1 MLRLVRNTSRKLH
14 RYVHRHNHLNLYKS
28 RSLLTLAIESSC
40 DDTSVAILEKYGPAA
55 AKLHFHERTTA
66 DTLAYGGVHP
76 IIALESHQRSLA
88 KLVKKAISFLPAAS
102 AGNQNEET
110 ANSSSD
116 EANHN
121 TAWQVSR
128 DAIWCKESARY
139 LKKPDLICVTRG
151 PGMRPNLFT
160 GIDTAKGLSVAWQ
173 IPIIGVH
180 HMQAHALTPRLVCAL
195 ERAGQDGNPER
206 QAGGEFAK
214 IEDHTKYLNKNSVEP
229 SFPFLSLLVSGG
241 HTLLVHSRSLTSHEI
256 WASTS
261 DIAIGDAIDKIAR
274 CVLPSD
280 VLRQSKTTM
289 YGALLEQ
296 FAFGNENKDNMDE
309 TTNPYSYTPPAT
321 KSDILNRRRSSCFH
335 WGLSP
340 PLTVTK
346 GGLHCKDMRY
356 CFSGILSSVA
366 RFMSRK
372 IAPDGSVT
380 DEKRDPE
387 SVSLAER
394 QEMAREAMRVAFEH
408 LATRVMMG
416 LNMSQQQQQQQQQRE
431 GRENEHE
438 AEKINTLVLSGGVAA
453 NRFLRHVYVPPLSFL
468 SAVFASSI
476 FPL

>member
-1 MLRLVRNTSRKLH
+1 MLCLVRNTYRNSYQ
-14 RYVHRHNHLNLYKS
+14 YVYRHSCQSPHKS

-40 DDTSVAILEKYGPAA
+40 DDTSVAILEKDSRSAA
-55 AKLHFHERTTA
+55 AKLHFHEKITA

-76 IIALESHQRSLA
+76 IIALESHQQNLA
-88 KLVKKAISFLPAAS
+88 KLVKKAISFLPISSVVDRNEGTAS
-102 AGNQNEET
+102 SNNE
-110 ANSSSD
+110 

-121 TAWQVSR
+121 ATSQVSR
-128 DAIWCKESARY
+128 DTIWCRRSARY
-139 LKKPDLICVTRG
+139 LKKPDFVCVTRG

-173 IPIIGVH
+173 VPIVGVH

-195 ERAGQDGNPER
+195 ERAGNDGDLER
-206 QAGGEFAK
+206 RADGGLAK
-214 IEDHTKYLNKNSVEP
+214 NEEDITHLKYGVIQP

-274 CVLPSD
+274 QVLPSD
-280 VLRQSKTTM
+280 MLRQSKTTM

-296 FAFGNENKDNMDE
+296 FAFGTDINDNEKKLEDDSKNNAS
-309 TTNPYSYTPPAT
+309 NPYSYSPPIT
-321 KSDILNRRRSSCFH
+321 KTDILNRRRSSRYH
-335 WGLSP
+335 WGFTP

-346 GGLHCKDMRY
+346 GGSHCKDMKY
-356 CFSGILSSVA
+356 SFSGIFSSVT

-372 IAPDGSVT
+372 IALDGGVT
-380 DEKRDPE
+380 HEDRDPE

-394 QEMAREAMRVAFEH
+394 REMAREAMRVAFEH

-416 LNMSQQQQQQQQQRE
+416 LDMSRKQQQE
-431 GRENEHE
+431 GQENGYE
-438 AEKINTLVLSGGVAA
+438 ADKINTLVLSGGVAA
-453 NRFLRHVYVPPLSFL
+453 NRFLRYVFVLPWSFL
-468 SAVFASSI
+468 S
-476 FPL
+476 